1 MTVFV
6 EVRPPNLNRMKNH
19 KKEAM
24 EEYRYTEIERENR
37 LLLEKM
43 SSIMNHWDNRRNSTK
58 PGATTTSPSNTF

>member
-43 SSIMNHWDNRRNSTK
+43 SSIMNH
-58 PGATTTSPSNTF
+58 